1 MGYAARHY
9 CVKRNPTS
17 KTIPLLLPISAL
29 TLKMSV
35 RLHVRVRTD
44 NGTERVGDGKR
55 EAPVQQAELHTSLS
69 YHHLNLQELSS
80 S

>member
-1 MGYAARHY
+1 MPLGTTALNGTRQARL
-9 CVKRNPTS
+9 
-17 KTIPLLLPISAL
+17 PLLLPISAL